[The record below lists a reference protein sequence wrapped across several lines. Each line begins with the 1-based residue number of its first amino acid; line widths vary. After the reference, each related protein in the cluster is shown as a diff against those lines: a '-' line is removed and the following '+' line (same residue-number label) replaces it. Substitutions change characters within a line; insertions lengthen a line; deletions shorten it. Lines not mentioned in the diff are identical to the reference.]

1 MNVGDLISVLEER
14 RDVIL
19 GAGPMQRSGGRAN
32 GRMWASVLCLHHH
45 PLRRRTEKDS
55 LSSFTRNMASKC
67 PKCDKTVYFGECVS
81 STRVAS
87 FILRASTQRRRY
99 EGDVL
104 TSGDG
109 ADGRF
114 HEIYRRHMSSVCD
127 VILTSKPVV
136 EGRTRSGLF
145 YRCGSAENGNIVT
158 SHPRRLKNSKG
169 QGDIF

>member
-1 MNVGDLISVLEER
+1 MSSWGRGLCKGVADEPTGGCER
-14 RDVIL
+14 RY
-19 GAGPMQRSGGRAN
+19 S
-32 GRMWASVLCLHHH
+32 CLHHH

-114 HEIYRRHMSSVCD
+114 LEIYRRH
-127 VILTSKPVV
+127 I
-136 EGRTRSGLF
+136 
-145 YRCGSAENGNIVT
+145 A
-158 SHPRRLKNSKG
+158 
-169 QGDIF
+169 